1 MRRRQFLGL
10 SAMALACGLPRASRA
25 SGQLAWVDFTSQ
37 IEREVSAALT
47 DRELPVDS
55 YLFRLASLAV
65 RLQDA
70 PNTPLVPFGG
80 LEPPAR
86 FGVSHAGKALAI
98 IQWRLDPGC
107 ALPPHD
113 HPGYSVCTICL
124 EGEARLRNF
133 EVFDGEIET
142 AGPDRLYLRRTHDEL
157 LTAGRV
163 NTLAPGRDNIHCFEA
178 GPRGA
183 RGLDITTLHRQDRE
197 FSYLRVDWNRPVDSA
212 RHVYAARRVG
222 KSPSEA
228 VQR

>member
-1 MRRRQFLGL
+1 
-10 SAMALACGLPRASRA
+10 MALACGLPRASRA
-25 SGQLAWVDFTSQ
+25 SGQLAWDDFTSR
-37 IEREVSAALT
+37 IEREVDRALA
-47 DRELPVDS
+47 DSELPVDS
-55 YLFRLASLAV
+55 YLFRLAALAV

-70 PNTPLVPFGG
+70 PHTPLVPFGG

-107 ALPPHD
+107 VLPPHD
-113 HPGYSVCTICL
+113 HPGFSVCTVCL

-133 EVFDGEIET
+133 EVFDRAAEP

-163 NTLAPGRDNIHCFEA
+163 NTLAPARDNIHCFEA

-197 FSYLRVDWNRPVDSA
+197 FTYLKVDWNQPLDSA
-212 RHVYAARRVG
+212 RSIYPARPVG
-222 KSPSEA
+222 KSPRDAST
-228 VQR
+228 R